1 MANVFLATADI
12 VQGMCDDFKSFTGVT
27 LNSSDY
33 DDTRVMK
40 FWTDAG
46 ALSSMYAQAQRVVN
60 DFFPASASTTGLISH
75 LNTRSLATQIQPQPA
90 HGVIRITGNAAGI
103 TIPIGTQAKR
113 VSDGSV
119 LTSIQLG
126 VTGADNTVSLFFE
139 SVSKGNAQNL
149 DSIGQPFTLTTAI
162 AGIQSACTNV
172 SLFLDGR
179 DLEGDA
185 EMIVR
190 IQAHDQDDNS
200 GGNAAA
206 YEAWALAASNQVVT
220 SKCIRLAR
228 GPDTVDTYITAG
240 TSDIQAAV
248 QSGQPVTRLPS
259 SDLLALVQS
268 YITLLNPVTD
278 VHLTHAPIELSID
291 ITFQYSLNV
300 ETTAN
305 RSYCDQIITK
315 VIQTYVYKARP
326 QDILS
331 PTAIERLVDQA
342 IGDQII
348 ERNCG
353 NLNGLSTHFTVPSIN
368 IMTPRLITITR
379 LV

>member
-1 MANVFLATADI
+1 MASVFKATADI
-12 VQGMCDDFKSFTGVT
+12 VQEMCDDFKSLTGVT
-27 LNSSDY
+27 LDPTDY

-46 ALSSMYAQAQRVVN
+46 ALSSMYSQAQRVVN
-60 DFFPASASTTGLISH
+60 DFFPVSASTDGLISH
-75 LNTRSLATQIQPQPA
+75 LNARSMPLQIQPQSS
-90 HGVIRITGNAAGI
+90 HGQILLTGNASGI
-103 TIPIGTQAKR
+103 IIPVGTQVKR
-113 VSDGSV
+113 VSDGAV
-119 LTSIQLG
+119 FNCIQAG
-126 VTGADNTVSLFFE
+126 TTDSTFTATLFFE
-139 SVSKGNAQNL
+139 SVATGNAQNL
-149 DSIGQPFTLTTAI
+149 DSISQPFTLTTAI
-162 AGIQSACTNV
+162 AGLQSACTNA

-179 DLEGDA
+179 DLEVDA
-185 EMIVR
+185 DMVTR

-240 TSDIQAAV
+240 TSDIAAAV

-259 SDLLALVQS
+259 ADLLALVQA
-268 YITLLNPVTD
+268 YILTLNPVTD
-278 VHLTHAPIELSID
+278 VHLTHAPIELPID
-291 ITFQYSLNV
+291 ITFQYSLV
-300 ETTAN
+300 TETAPN
-305 RSYCDQIITK
+305 RSYVNGIITK
-315 VIQTYVYKARP
+315 VIQIYIYQARP
-326 QDILS
+326 LDVLS

-342 IGDQII
+342 IGDQIV

-353 NLNGLSTHFTVPSIN
+353 NLNGASTHFTVPSIN
-368 IMTPRLITITR
+368 IMTPRLITLTQ